1 MTRTTPAWS
10 TRWRWTTWWRCG
22 VSSYLSIVHWLTL
35 CSSLSSVDMSLFLQS
50 LYKMLEG
57 MGNRPSGD
65 PKVRAKDIFSTID
78 VNQDGTLT
86 KDEFIKG
93 LCLNLQNEHWK
104 FIKFPNT
111 RLPNGRWADGVVRK
125 IIWNPFRVPREST
138 RGVDQIKNEVFE
150 EIVEVGTIDNA

>member
-1 MTRTTPAWS
+1 MIDQMEMNNVMTV
-10 TRWRWTTWWRCG
+10 RCLE
-22 VSSYLSIVHWLTL
+22 LSEHRALTHTII
-35 CSSLSSVDMSLFLQS
+35 SRYSLFLQS

-93 LCLNLQNEHWK
+93 LCLNLQNEHRK

-111 RLPNGRWADGVVRK
+111 RLPNGRRADGAVRK
-125 IIWNPFRVPREST
+125 II
-138 RGVDQIKNEVFE
+138 
-150 EIVEVGTIDNA
+150 

>member
-1 MTRTTPAWS
+1 M
-10 TRWRWTTWWRCG
+10 
-22 VSSYLSIVHWLTL
+22 Y
-35 CSSLSSVDMSLFLQS
+35 MSLFLQS

-93 LCLNLQNEHWK
+93 CQTDDELMALLEKLFETLLECRVNLH
-104 FIKFPNT
+104 
-111 RLPNGRWADGVVRK
+111 GVLTKLKMKYLKR
-125 IIWNPFRVPREST
+125 
-138 RGVDQIKNEVFE
+138 
-150 EIVEVGTIDNA
+150 